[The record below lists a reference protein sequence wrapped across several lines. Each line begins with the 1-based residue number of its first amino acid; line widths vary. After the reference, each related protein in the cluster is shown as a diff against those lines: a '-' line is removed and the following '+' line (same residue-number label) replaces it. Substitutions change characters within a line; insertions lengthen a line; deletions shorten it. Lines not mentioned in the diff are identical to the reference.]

1 MPSNVILTVG
11 NEIIPPERL
20 IVNSGESLTSVMRF
34 IDAQETGM
42 VAIVNE
48 ENELIGIVSDGDIRR
63 AIIKGIEL
71 STPIK
76 EIMNANPLYIKVI
89 KPLNIK
95 DAEMIRLIRTKILK
109 QSFYTKLIERVLGV
123 TYIPIIDEN
132 SKEILA
138 GISVYISQSEGSPP
152 SYSQSIGTV
161 KNLSG
166 AIKRVLVIGGA
177 GYVGTEL
184 VDLLV
189 NEGYSVR
196 VLDNFLW
203 GKDTRFKWEDNPQV
217 EVIEGDVQHIETV
230 VEAMKEVDAVCHLA
244 ALVGDPACD
253 LDFSTTL
260 ATNYLSTIEIAEI
273 CKYFQINRFIF
284 ASTCSVYGAS
294 LGQTELK
301 EASPLSPVSTY
312 ARTKID
318 AERALIQMTDRNFSP
333 TILRKATIYGI
344 SARMRFDLVINL
356 FTVMAYHR
364 GEINIFGGDQWR
376 PFIHVED
383 AAQGYL
389 DILSTPISKVKGQ
402 IFNLGNNA
410 ENYKINQIGEIIKEF
425 LPETKINYKVNEEDP
440 RNYFVNF
447 NKIQS
452 QLNFKTRWNVKLGIQ
467 GMIEK
472 LDQGYYSDWENPK
485 YSNFKMFKEMMTPAL
500 Y

>member
-1 MPSNVILTVG
+1 MPSNIILTVG
-11 NEIIPPERL
+11 NELISPERL
-20 IVNSGESLTSVMRF
+20 VVNSSESLTSVMRF

-42 VAIVNE
+42 VIIANDQ
-48 ENELIGIVSDGDIRR
+48 NELIGIVSDGDIRR
-63 AIIKGIEL
+63 AIIKGIKL

-76 EIMNANPLYIKVI
+76 EIMNDNPLYIQAM
-89 KPLNIK
+89 KPFHLK
-95 DAEMIRLIRTKILK
+95 DTEMIRLLRTKVLK
-109 QSFYTKLIERVLGV
+109 KSFYTKLVERVLGA
-123 TYIPIIDEN
+123 TYIPIIDES
-132 SKEILA
+132 SKKILA

-152 SYSQSIGTV
+152 SYSQSLGTV

-166 AIKRVLVIGGA
+166 AIKTVLVVGGA
-177 GYVGTEL
+177 GYVGTKL

-203 GKDTRFKWEDNPQV
+203 GKDTRFRWEDNPQV

-244 ALVGDPACD
+244 ALVGDPACN

-273 CKYFQINRFIF
+273 CKYFQINRFVF

-294 LGQTELK
+294 SGIPELN
-301 EASPLSPVSTY
+301 EASPLIPVSTY

-318 AERALIQMTDRNFSP
+318 AERALLQMTDRNFSP
-333 TILRKATIYGI
+333 TILRKSTVYGI

-356 FTVMAYHR
+356 FTAMAYHR
-364 GEINIFGGDQWR
+364 GEINIFGGEQWR
-376 PFIHVED
+376 PFIHIED
-383 AAQGYL
+383 VAQGYL
-389 DILSTPISKVKGQ
+389 DVLSAPISKVKGQ

-410 ENYKINQIGEIIKEF
+410 GNYQINQIGEIIKEC
-425 LPETKINYKVNEEDP
+425 LPETKINHKMNEEDP

-447 NKIQS
+447 DKIHS
-452 QLNFKTRWNVKLGIQ
+452 QLNFRTRWKVKHGVQGI
-467 GMIEK
+467 IEK

-485 YSNFKMFKEMMTPAL
+485 YSNFKMFKEMKAPVL